1 LSLKRIGGNKL
12 AVLTLTLT
20 ESASKVPKVRVVEK
34 SPASKI
40 P

>member
-12 AVLTLTLT
+12 VVLTLTLT
-20 ESASKVPKVRVVEK
+20 ESASEVPKVRVVEK